1 MAGNEIARTEWL
13 REGSVPLHTFRADV
27 DYAEAEALTTYG
39 IIGVKVWIYKGEV
52 FSKDKNNTNKK
63 ETKMLQPTRTKYRK
77 AHKGRIHGNASRGE
91 ILNYGSYGL
100 KAMQPDRIISKQIE
114 AARVALTRYMK
125 RTGKVWLRIFPNIPV
140 SKKPTEVRMGKGKG
154 APEFWACRVKPGR
167 IIFEVDGVSESV
179 AREALYK
186 ASTKLP
192 IKTKFIKRY

>member
-1 MAGNEIARTEWL
+1 
-13 REGSVPLHTFRADV
+13 
-27 DYAEAEALTTYG
+27 
-39 IIGVKVWIYKGEV
+39 
-52 FSKDKNNTNKK
+52 
-63 ETKMLQPTRTKYRK
+63 MLQPARTKYRK
-77 AHKGRIHGNASRGE
+77 FHKGRIHGNSSRGDK
-91 ILNYGSYGL
+91 LNYGAYGL
-100 KAMQPDRIISKQIE
+100 KAMQPDRVVSKQIE

-125 RTGKVWLRIFPNIPV
+125 RTGKVWLRIFPNIAV

-167 IIFEVDGVSESV
+167 IIFEVDGVTESV